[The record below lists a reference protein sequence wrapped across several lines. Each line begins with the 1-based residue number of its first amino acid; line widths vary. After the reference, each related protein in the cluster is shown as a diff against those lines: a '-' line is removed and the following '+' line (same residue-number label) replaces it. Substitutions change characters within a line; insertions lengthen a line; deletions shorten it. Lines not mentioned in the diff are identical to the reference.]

1 MFSVVA
7 GEGETGL
14 YTLRPGNNLTISIA
28 LFNGG
33 NEADFSLSIDQLTS
47 GTNSTDLIVLSELGS
62 VNTVGANETEVILVR
77 VSVPEDASDG
87 QTSTFTVLADS
98 SLDDSND
105 FVVFKI
111 AITTRPPPEFTG
123 NVSGFRKSGG

>member
-1 MFSVVA
+1 M
-7 GEGETGL
+7 
-14 YTLRPGNNLTISIA
+14 
-28 LFNGG
+28 
-33 NEADFSLSIDQLTS
+33 
-47 GTNSTDLIVLSELGS
+47 
-62 VNTVGANETEVILVR
+62 R

-111 AITTRPPPEFTG
+111 AITTRSQPKFTG
-123 NVSGFRKSGG
+123 NVSGLSGG

>member
-47 GTNSTDLIVLSELGS
+47 GTNSTDLIVPSELGS
-62 VNTVGANETEVILVR
+62 VMVGANETEEILVR